1 MNGTYVITEY
11 KDKIMGF
18 LLDEKRLCDVEY
30 FNEEDILFNVYSAKV
45 VDHVPS
51 IGAAFLDAGL
61 GDTLYYPLK
70 ENENKHL
77 FIKHGKTNELRP
89 QDEILIQVSKSPVKT
104 KKAEASSDISFTGN
118 YVVVNRSGRVNI
130 SKKIHDKDK
139 VNKLKEEL
147 GKLLSSE
154 SDYDSGIII
163 RTAAEEADVETVLNE
178 AEQLLQHQQDVIK
191 KGICSVPFKLID
203 SCNENHI
210 SFVKNLII
218 RKCYDELTVITDQAD
233 ILKSLKSGVDVGPV
247 NIKFYSDDMV
257 SLLNLYGIED
267 KLSKAMARKV
277 YLKSGG
283 YLIIDPTEALTVIDV
298 NSGKSQGGKK
308 DKDDYLLKLN
318 KEAFDKIINLAQLR
332 NMSGIIIVD
341 FMNIKDKEKNI
352 ELIRYLK
359 NASLR
364 DNLLNFVDMTGLGLA
379 EFTRK
384 KISKPLNELINE

>member
-11 KDKIMGF
+11 EEKIMGF
-18 LLDEKRLCDVEY
+18 LLDEKKLVSAEY
-30 FNEEDILFNVYSAKV
+30 FSEDDLLYNIYSAKV
-45 VDHVPS
+45 IDYVPS

-61 GDTLYYPLK
+61 SDTLYYPLK
-70 ENENKHL
+70 ENEDKHL
-77 FIKHGKTNELRP
+77 YIKHGKKDSLRP
-89 QDEILIQVSKSPVKT
+89 GDEILIQVSKSPIKT

-118 YVVVNRSGRVNI
+118 YVVINRSGRINI

-147 GKLLSSE
+147 LKLLPE
-154 SDYDSGIII
+154 ENIYNSGIIL
-163 RTAAEEADVETVLNE
+163 RTAAQEADIDAVISE
-178 AEQLLQHQQDVIK
+178 ANLLLKHQMEVIK
-191 KGICSVPFKLID
+191 KGLNSVPFKLID
-203 SCNENHI
+203 SSSEDHI

-218 RKCYDELTVITDQAD
+218 RKCYDEFTVITDRAD
-233 ILKSLKSGVDVGPV
+233 ILKGLKAGIDVGPV

-318 KEAFDKIINLAQLR
+318 KEAFDKILDTIKLR
-332 NMSGIIIVD
+332 NISGIIIVD
-341 FMNIKDKEKNI
+341 FMNIKDKDK
-352 ELIRYLK
+352 YLEMISYIK
-359 NASLR
+359 TNVKK
-364 DNLLNFVDMTGLGLA
+364 DNLLTYVDMTSLGLC
-379 EFTRK
+379 ETTK
-384 KISKPLNELINE
+384 KKTKKPLAEIL

>member
-11 KDKIMGF
+11 EEKIMGF
-18 LLDEKRLCDVEY
+18 LLDEKKLVSAEY
-30 FNEEDILFNVYSAKV
+30 FSEDDLLYNIYSAKV
-45 VDHVPS
+45 IDYVPS

-61 GDTLYYPLK
+61 SDTLYYPLK
-70 ENENKHL
+70 ENEDKHL
-77 FIKHGKTNELRP
+77 YIKHGKKDSLRP
-89 QDEILIQVSKSPVKT
+89 GDEILIQVSKSPIKT

-118 YVVVNRSGRVNI
+118 YVVINRSGRINI

-147 GKLLSSE
+147 LKLLPE
-154 SDYDSGIII
+154 ENIYNSGIIL
-163 RTAAEEADVETVLNE
+163 RTAAQEADIDAVISE
-178 AEQLLQHQQDVIK
+178 ANLLLKHQMEVIK
-191 KGICSVPFKLID
+191 KGLNSVPFKLID
-203 SCNENHI
+203 SSSENHI

-218 RKCYDELTVITDQAD
+218 RKCYDEFTVITDRAD
-233 ILKSLKSGVDVGPV
+233 ILKDLKAGIDVGPV

-308 DKDDYLLKLN
+308 DKDEYLLKLN
-318 KEAFDKIINLAQLR
+318 KEAFDKILDTIKLR
-332 NMSGIIIVD
+332 NISGIIIVD
-341 FMNIKDKEKNI
+341 FMNIKDKDK
-352 ELIRYLK
+352 YLEMISYIK
-359 NASLR
+359 TNAKK
-364 DNLLNFVDMTGLGLA
+364 DNLLTYVDMTSLGLC
-379 EFTRK
+379 ELTRK
-384 KISKPLNELINE
+384 KTKKPLAEIL